1 MGYYEDQLKTYQN
14 KIRDL
19 ASPKAAAQDVS
30 QVRARL
36 GDVASQFGRGARDL
50 VSGAGED
57 VIEKSGR
64 RIRRRAEDIG
74 NVFELR
80 RSQTRLNQLY
90 NTIFQEYLDA
100 GYELRQSDAAAR
112 QLAQDQFVMEQQA
125 QEGEASRAHR
135 KRKADVDAQYQTAM
149 SNLQPDLGNPY
160 EQALLRSLFG
170 LGTAAVTYKILKG
183 KDKKDK
189 AAISPANYDGTYAG
203 SGTYAGRLREAFN
216 RQDVRPYTS
225 DFGTRGRVGFR

>member
-1 MGYYEDQLKTYQN
+1 MGYYEDQLKTYQK

-64 RIRRRAEDIG
+64 RIRRRAEDTG

-170 LGTAAVTYKILKG
+170 LGTTYLTYKAL
-183 KDKKDK
+183 DKWGNPKTT
-189 AAISPANYDGTYAG
+189 PTTANYDGTYAG
-203 SGTYAGRLREAFN
+203 SLRESFN
-216 RQDVRPYTS
+216 RQDVRPYS
-225 DFGTRGRVGFR
+225 LDFGTRGRVGYR